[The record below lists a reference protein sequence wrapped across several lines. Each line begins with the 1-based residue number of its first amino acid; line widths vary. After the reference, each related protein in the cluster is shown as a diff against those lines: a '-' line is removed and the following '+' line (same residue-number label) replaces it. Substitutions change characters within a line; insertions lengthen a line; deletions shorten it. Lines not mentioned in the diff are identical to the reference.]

1 MNTDKRGLENAELTE
16 KIIRVFFDVYNELG
30 CGLLEWLSWR
40 LGVLALAWTVTGLRV
55 EGAMVSRELNWGI
68 PSGSS
73 SVTLVAKKFKLR
85 SNLLS
90 CCPLTPS
97 PLPMGE
103 GGRRPGEGSVADRTA
118 LLRSE
123 VARYF

>member
-90 CCPLTPS
+90 CRPLTQ
-97 PLPMGE
+97 
-103 GGRRPGEGSVADRTA
+103 GGRRPGEG
-118 LLRSE
+118 
-123 VARYF
+123 

>member
-40 LGVLALAWTVTGLRV
+40 LGVLALALTVTGLRV

-73 SVTLVAKKFKLR
+73 SVTWWRR
-85 SNLLS
+85 SSNFDQI
-90 CCPLTPS
+90 C
-97 PLPMGE
+97 
-103 GGRRPGEGSVADRTA
+103 
-118 LLRSE
+118 
-123 VARYF
+123 

>member
-55 EGAMVSRELNWGI
+55 EGAMVSRELNCGI

-73 SVTLVAKKFKLR
+73 SVTWWRR
-85 SNLLS
+85 SSNFDQI
-90 CCPLTPS
+90 C
-97 PLPMGE
+97 
-103 GGRRPGEGSVADRTA
+103 
-118 LLRSE
+118 
-123 VARYF
+123 